1 MKPTVYF
8 LTRALFVGALFG
20 ALTAC
25 SINPVTGER
34 QLSLMSA
41 EQEVALGAENYLP
54 SQQSQGGRYVVDPE
68 LTLYVQKVA
77 QRLAEVSDRPNLP
90 YEVVVLNNGVPN
102 AWALPGGKM
111 AINRGLLAELEDE
124 SQLAAVLGHE
134 IVHAAARH
142 GATQQTRNILLQA
155 GMMAAGVAAA
165 ESDSQYGSLAMGAL
179 GVGAQAWQA
188 QYSRSHELEADR
200 YGMEYMVEA
209 GYDPEGAVELQKKF
223 MELSKNQNS
232 NWLQGL
238 FASHPPSQERM
249 ELNRKLAQQYGD
261 GKRNKQEFMR
271 ATSQLRE
278 DQKAYENYEQAR
290 KLASEGDYD
299 KALSLVE
306 SAIEQQ
312 PKENLFWEM
321 KGRLLVAKD
330 REKDAIAAFDRAIA
344 ANPEFF
350 RPLVLR
356 GVTHKKLDNNRQ
368 AEADLE
374 ASLQLLPTQLASY
387 HLGELALA
395 RGNAA
400 EAIGYFRAAVQGGGE
415 LGQAAQNQLTK
426 LGAVSGQA
434 Q

>member
-1 MKPTVYF
+1 MKPSVNF
-8 LTRALFVGALFG
+8 LIRTFLVSAFIG

-25 SINPVTGER
+25 SVNPVTGER

-41 EQEVALGAENYLP
+41 EQEVALGAQHYVP

-68 LTLYVQKVA
+68 LNLYVNRIN
-77 QRLAEVSDRPNLP
+77 QRLVEVSDQPDLP
-90 YEVVVLNNGVPN
+90 YEIVVLNNSVPN

-111 AINRGLLAELEDE
+111 AINRGLLVQLEDE

-142 GATQQTRNILLQA
+142 GATQQTRNMLLQA
-155 GMMAAGVAAA
+155 GMLAAGVAAS
-165 ESDSQYGSLAMGAL
+165 ETDSQYGSLAVGAL

-200 YGMEYMVEA
+200 YGVEYMVEA
-209 GYDPEGAVELQKKF
+209 GYDPQGAVELQKTF
-223 MELSKNQNS
+223 MELSENQNS

-249 ELNRKLAQQYGD
+249 ELNQRLAQQHGN
-261 GKRNKQEFMR
+261 GVRNQSDYQR
-271 ATSQLRE
+271 AISQLRK
-278 DQKAYENYEQAR
+278 DQKAYENYDQAN
-290 KLASEGDYD
+290 KIASEGDYD
-299 KALSLVE
+299 KALNLVE
-306 SAIEQQ
+306 GAIKQQ

-321 KGRLLVAKD
+321 KGRLLVAKNQ
-330 REKDAIAAFDRAIA
+330 EKAAITAFDRAIS

-356 GVTHKKLDNNRQ
+356 GVSHKKLGNNRQ
-368 AEADLE
+368 AESDLE
-374 ASLQLLPTQLASY
+374 ASQQLLPTQLASY
-387 HLGELALA
+387 HLGELALTS
-395 RGNAA
+395 GNTDDAIDHFRVAA
-400 EAIGYFRAAVQGGGE
+400 QGGGE
-415 LGQAAQNQLTK
+415 LGQAAQSQLSK
-426 LGAVSGQA
+426 LGATGDPA